1 MDLRWSGGAFLE
13 PAKERSFKVK
23 TFKSIGLVGWFLVA
37 LPCAAAQTFDFPGA
51 AVDDPATLS
60 KSMPGLARE
69 VIAVYREDD
78 RRTYLDN
85 LFRLQIVAGQYADAT
100 RTLIELR
107 ALRTKS
113 STSPQSG
120 ATDVQYEIFARAK
133 ASQGQD
139 GSSFD
144 VGFQR
149 AFRDVLGRL
158 DDRTSALV
166 MRALCVEETGGGSL
180 AVDFSAMQRDVHDA
194 LQSLKGKSSIALPD
208 ALRLI
213 RAYQVEEAYR
223 SFKPLLPALIAED
236 DQRRYIVDR
245 DVLVKTPDGA
255 AVCVLAVRPRTAT
268 GRLPTLFEF
277 TIYADPLT
285 VMSEARRSA
294 SNGYV
299 GVEGLT
305 RGKGCSQD
313 KPVPLEH
320 DGSDAAAVIDWISRQ
335 PWSDGRVGMFGGS
348 YNGFTQWAAAK
359 HMPKALKALMP
370 AVTVAPGIDMPMEGN
385 IFQTFSYYWP
395 FYIASGHD
403 LDVTA
408 LNDRGRWNR
417 LTHDWYLSGKSY
429 RSLDALYG
437 TPNPIW
443 DRWVDHPSYDA
454 YWQGMIPYRQEFAR
468 IDIPVLTTTG
478 YYDGG
483 QIGATYYFT
492 EHHKYHPGAEHY
504 LVIGPYDHIRGQ
516 RGTVGVLGENRNVLW
531 GYEFD
536 PAAQIDLG
544 ELRYQ
549 WFDYVFKGG
558 PKPALLQDRV
568 NYEVMGANV
577 WRHAP
582 SLEAM
587 GGQTLRFHL
596 GTERSGDTYPLSEQA
611 PKGDAF
617 ITQALNLADR
627 TDVDRIAVG
636 GSIVDKQLD
645 TWNSVELV
653 SEPLAGSPELSG
665 LFFGQ
670 LDFVANKKDL
680 DLNIGLYELTPK
692 GEYFE
697 LSWYLARASYIQ
709 DPSHRQLLTPGGR
722 QRLAFKAERL
732 TSRQFQPGS
741 RLVVLL
747 SLIRQPGTQLNYGTG
762 KDVSDETIADAK
774 EPLTVKWFG
783 DSFIEVP
790 VRR

>member
-1 MDLRWSGGAFLE
+1 MARPVE

-23 TFKSIGLVGWFLVA
+23 TFKSIGLLGWCLVA
-37 LPCAAAQTFDFPGA
+37 MPCAAAQNFDFPGA
-51 AVDDPATLS
+51 AVEDPATLS
-60 KSMPGLARE
+60 KALPGLARE

-78 RRTYLDN
+78 RPTYLDN
-85 LFRLQIVAGQYADAT
+85 LFRLQTVAGRYAEAT
-100 RTLIELR
+100 ETLTALR

-113 STSPQSG
+113 SASPQAG

-139 GSSFD
+139 GSPFD
-144 VGFQR
+144 AGFQR
-149 AFRDVLGRL
+149 AFREVLGRL

-166 MRALCVEETGGGSL
+166 MRALSVEETGGGSL
-180 AVDFSAMQRDVHDA
+180 AVDFSAMERDVHDA
-194 LQSLKGKSSIALPD
+194 LQPQKGKSSIALPD

-213 RAYQVEEAYR
+213 RAYQVKEAYR
-223 SFKPLLPALIAED
+223 SFMPLIRSLIAED
-236 DQRRYIVDR
+236 DQRRYVVDR
-245 DVLVKTPDGA
+245 DIQVKTPDGGTI
-255 AVCVLAVRPRTAT
+255 CVLVVRPRTAVE
-268 GRLPTLFEF
+268 RLPSLLEF

-285 VMSEARRSA
+285 VMSEARRNA
-294 SNGYV
+294 SNGYA

-305 RGKGCSQD
+305 RGKGCSPDQ
-313 KPVPLEH
+313 PVPLEH

-395 FYIASGHD
+395 FYVASGHD

-408 LNDRGRWNR
+408 LNDHARWNK

-429 RSLDALYG
+429 RALDALYG
-437 TPNPIW
+437 KPNPVW
-443 DRWVDHPSYDA
+443 DRWVDHPSYDT
-454 YWQGMIPYRQEFAR
+454 YWQGMIPYKQEFAR

-483 QIGATYYFT
+483 QIGATYYFAQ
-492 EHHKYHPGAEHY
+492 HHKYRPSAEYY

-531 GYEFD
+531 GYELD
-536 PAAQIDLG
+536 PAAEIDLG

-558 PKPALLQDRV
+558 PKPAVLQDKV
-568 NYEVMGANV
+568 NYEVMGANL
-577 WRHAP
+577 WRHVP
-582 SLEAM
+582 SIGAM
-587 GGQTLRFHL
+587 GSKELRFHL
-596 GTERSGDTYPLSEQA
+596 SAVRSGDTYPLSEQA
-611 PKGDAF
+611 PKGEAF
-617 ITQALNLADR
+617 ITQTINLADR
-627 TDVDRIAVG
+627 TDADRIVPG

-645 TWNSVELV
+645 TWNSLEFV
-653 SEPLAGSPELSG
+653 SDPLAGAIELSG
-665 LFFGQ
+665 LFSGK

-680 DLNIGLYELTPK
+680 DFSIGLYELTPK
-692 GEYFE
+692 GEYFQ

-709 DPSHRQLLTPGGR
+709 DSSHRHLLVPGKRQQLT
-722 QRLAFKAERL
+722 FKAGRL
-732 TSRQFQPGS
+732 TSRQFQASS
-741 RLVVLL
+741 RLVVVL
-747 SLIRQPGTQLNYGTG
+747 SMSRQPGIQINHGTG

-790 VRR
+790 VR